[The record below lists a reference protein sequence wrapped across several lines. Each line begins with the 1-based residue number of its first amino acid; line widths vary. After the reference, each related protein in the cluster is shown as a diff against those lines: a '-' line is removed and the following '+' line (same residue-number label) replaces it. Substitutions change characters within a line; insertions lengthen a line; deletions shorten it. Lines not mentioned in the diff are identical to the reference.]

1 MQHALY
7 GTLLISVTERKEQVR
22 LILASYAWKT
32 TRHLLVV
39 KIRRRTMLDFERTE
53 TPASTM
59 CLKEKRKQNKTL
71 LYYSCHTPVR
81 KVNQE
86 IIAPFKNICP

>member
-1 MQHALY
+1 MQHLFY

-22 LILASYAWKT
+22 LILESCAWKT

-39 KIRRRTMLDFERTE
+39 KIRHRTMMDFERTE

-59 CLKEKRKQNKTL
+59 CLKEKTKQNTVILFL
-71 LYYSCHTPVR
+71 LHTC
-81 KVNQE
+81 K
-86 IIAPFKNICP
+86 KS